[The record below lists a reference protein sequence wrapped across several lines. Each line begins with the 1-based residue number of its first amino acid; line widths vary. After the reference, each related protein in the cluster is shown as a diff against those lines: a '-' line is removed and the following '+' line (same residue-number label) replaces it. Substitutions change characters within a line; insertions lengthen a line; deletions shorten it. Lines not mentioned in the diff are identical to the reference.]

1 MVDLFLAS
9 SVVLANMNLSGLIG
23 HIKTHFPPMYWLYLI
38 LKSCGTPPTEDELKM
53 ARGEKVLDPAA
64 AAAYVTQ
71 LEQTSANLVNAFSK
85 QVNKAFGDWDQDKF
99 EDLLT
104 KWLVACDQP
113 FDEVKK
119 PEFKAFLEYTHQG
132 SLRIPGQ
139 MTIK

>member
-1 MVDLFLAS
+1 MVDSFLAN
-9 SVVLANMNLSGLIG
+9 SVILANMYLSGLIG
-23 HIKTHFPPMYWLYLI
+23 HIKTHFPPMYRLYLI
-38 LKSCGTPPTEDELKM
+38 LKSCGTPPTEDKLKM
-53 ARGEKVLDPAA
+53 AQGEKVLDSA

-119 PEFKAFLEYTHQG
+119 PEFKAFLEYMHQG
-132 SLRIPGQ
+132 SLRIPG
-139 MTIK
+139 